1 MLEHSICGNIGTC
14 IRCGYDVLIMQ
25 NIRLCIIFRHKTD
38 RERQKQ
44 LAKLRTE
51 FRQKKLALGYTFE
64 RELDEYAR
72 PEKSMFKTHQIT

>member
-1 MLEHSICGNIGTC
+1 MSSFRMIFTLNRI
-14 IRCGYDVLIMQ
+14 YLVKYLIQ
-25 NIRLCIIFRHKTD
+25 SFRHKTD

-72 PEKSMFKTHQIT
+72 PEKGVLG

>member
-1 MLEHSICGNIGTC
+1 MHN
-14 IRCGYDVLIMQ
+14 
-25 NIRLCIIFRHKTD
+25 FRHKTD

-72 PEKSMFKTHQIT
+72 PEKGMFKTL